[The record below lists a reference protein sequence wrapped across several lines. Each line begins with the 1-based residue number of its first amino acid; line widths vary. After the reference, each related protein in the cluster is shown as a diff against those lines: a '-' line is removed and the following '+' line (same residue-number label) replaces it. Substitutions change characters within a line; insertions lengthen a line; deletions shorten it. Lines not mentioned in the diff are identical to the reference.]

1 MIQKVI
7 MCIIIK
13 VSSTKEI
20 ERRKNIGNEF
30 KSHLEKYITQ
40 INKPIK
46 DAQEHRLCRPIR
58 RRRRCLRR
66 PFLFPSFHF
75 TPTAE

>member
-40 INKPIK
+40 INKPNATIE
-46 DAQEHRLCRPIR
+46 A
-58 RRRRCLRR
+58 
-66 PFLFPSFHF
+66 
-75 TPTAE
+75 